1 MCGKSK
7 MEQTLSLWMHCM
19 YLGTCMGQLH
29 VCVIHVGL
37 GRRRSLCV
45 VYSILWSV
53 CIHWLGQTVTRWHQW
68 HNDLHPWSVWAQTH
82 TLITTHAPTHTQ
94 TQSLYRSLWLFCP
107 MHVSHSIRMTLH
119 WVEHFLTP
127 LPTII
132 SRGCECW
139 CFCVIE
145 KSRTVQARM
154 FPPLFVFDTVSEC
167 HGTAWAQH
175 FWFKISL
182 YFLMFKRFSCVLC
195 LPRMLS
201 G

>member
-1 MCGKSK
+1 MNALYVSWHVHGSTPCVCNPCRVGQEEVIVCSLQYSLECVYPLTRTNCYKVTP
-7 MEQTLSLWMHCM
+7 MAQWPPPLERLSPD
-19 YLGTCMGQLH
+19 
-29 VCVIHVGL
+29 
-37 GRRRSLCV
+37 S
-45 VYSILWSV
+45 
-53 CIHWLGQTVTRWHQW
+53 
-68 HNDLHPWSVWAQTH
+68 H
-82 TLITTHAPTHTQ
+82 TYHHAPTHTQ

-175 FWFKISL
+175 FWFKTSL